1 MCVNIIDVRMWVYFR
16 NFVKLKRINIIHHTL
31 QSLLPMK
38 FRIFSV
44 SALTAMLAMS
54 CATGK
59 YEKTDNGVIV
69 NVASTGENATKKVR
83 LQVLGDKIIRV
94 SATPDKKFAD
104 EKSLVVIP
112 QEGKTEYSVEETDS
126 TVSVVT
132 SQVKAI
138 VSLATG
144 NVKFYNNEGKLIVS
158 EADGGREFS
167 PIKVEDTE
175 GYTVRQ
181 VFESLSDDEGIYGLG
196 QHQSD
201 EFNYKGLNEEL
212 FQYNTK
218 VSVPFVISTDNYGIL
233 WDSYSLCRFGN
244 PEDYKQLGKVFKL
257 YDKDGKEGALTGS
270 YTPAKATAPTI
281 VQREDSI
288 YFEHLIRKELKHVV
302 NLPQDFVYQGSEV
315 EYEGEIEPLESGEYK
330 FILYYSGYMSV
341 FIDGKEVVPERWRT
355 AWNPNSYKFSVNLEK
370 GKRVPIKIE
379 WQPNGAVAY
388 CGLRAYAPR
397 DEKEQQQMSWWGEM
411 QSQIDYYFVYGDD
424 MDDVISGYRT
434 LTGKAPI
441 MAKWAMGY
449 WQSREKY
456 NTSDEVLSTLA
467 EFRKR
472 NIPIDNV
479 VIDWLHW
486 KQDSWGSHEFDR
498 DRFPDPK
505 GMVDSIH
512 DMHGRVM
519 ISVWPK
525 FYVTTEHYKEFDKN
539 GWMYK
544 LPVQDSIRDW
554 VGPGYLGS
562 FYDAYSADAR
572 KLFWHQMEEHYYPLG
587 IDAWWMDASEPN
599 IRDCTDLQYRKDL
612 ITPTAMGPSTK
623 YFNAY
628 GLMNAEAI
636 YDGQRGTDPDKR
648 VFLLTRSGF
657 AGQQR
662 YSTATWSGDIATR
675 WEDMKSQISAGLN
688 FAASGIPYWTMDIG
702 GFCVEDRYVAAA
714 AEFAKTGKETPDMK
728 EWRELNTRW
737 YQFGAFAPLFR
748 AHGQWPYREIF
759 NIAPE
764 GHPAYK
770 SVVYYTNL
778 RYDLMPYIYSLAG
791 MTYFDDYTIMRPLVM
806 HFTADKATR
815 NIGDEYMFGPA
826 FLVAPVY
833 TYGATSREVYFP
845 AGAMWYDFYTGKE
858 INGGQTIEV
867 PAPYE
872 RMPLYVRSG
881 SIVPFGPA
889 MQWSDEKPAEEINLY
904 VYAGEN
910 GEFTLYED
918 ENTNYNYEKGQY
930 AMIPFTYND
939 AENTLTI
946 GDRKG
951 EFPGMLKNRK
961 FNIVKVSK
969 ENPRGYNRDTKGIL
983 VNYDGAKQVVKL

>member
-1 MCVNIIDVRMWVYFR
+1 MKLRILSTVAIAAII
-16 NFVKLKRINIIHHTL
+16 
-31 QSLLPMK
+31 
-38 FRIFSV
+38 
-44 SALTAMLAMS
+44 SAS
-54 CATGK
+54 CTTEK
-59 YEKTDNGVIV
+59 YEKNECEVTV
-69 NVASTGENATKKVR
+69 NISPTEANSVRKVR

-104 EKSLVVIP
+104 DNSLVTVSQRIKP
-112 QEGKTEYSVEETDS
+112 EYTITETDS
-126 TVSVVT
+126 TVSLITASVT
-132 SQVKAI
+132 AS
-138 VSLATG
+138 VSLSTG
-144 NVKFYNNEGKLIVS
+144 DVKFYDRDGRLIVS
-158 EADGGREFS
+158 EAEGGRSFT
-167 PIKVEDTE
+167 PIEVEGTE

-181 VFESLSDDEGIYGLG
+181 VFESLNDEEGIYGLG

-201 EFNYKGLNEEL
+201 EFNYKGRNEEL

-244 PEDYKQLGKVFKL
+244 PVPYKQLGQVFRL
-257 YDKDGKEGALTGS
+257 YDKDGVEGALTGT
-270 YTPAKATAPTI
+270 YVPANPEQETI

-288 YFEHLIRKELKHVV
+288 YFEHLIRKELKHVI
-302 NLPQDFVYQGSEV
+302 NLPQNFKYQGSTV
-315 EYEGEIEPLESGEYK
+315 TYEGEIEPLESGEFK

-341 FIDGKEVVPERWRT
+341 YIDGENVVPERWRT

-379 WQPNGAVAY
+379 WQPNGSVAY
-388 CGLRAYAPR
+388 CGLRAYSPV
-397 DEKEQQQMSWWGEM
+397 DDKEQLQMSWWGEM
-411 QSQIDYYFVYGDD
+411 QDQIDYYFIYGDD

-434 LTGKAPI
+434 LTGKAPV
-441 MAKWAMGY
+441 MAKWVMGY

-456 NTSDEVLSTLA
+456 NTQSEVLSTLS

-472 NIPIDNV
+472 NIPIDNI

-486 KQDSWGSHEFDR
+486 KEDAWGSHEFDR

-512 DMHGRVM
+512 DMNGHVM

-544 LPVQDSIRDW
+544 LPVRDSIRDW

-562 FYDAYSADAR
+562 FYDAYDPEAR
-572 KLFWHQMEEHYYPLG
+572 KLFWSQMKDHYVPLG

-599 IRDCTDLQYRKDL
+599 IRDCTDMQYRKDL
-612 ITPTAMGPSTK
+612 ITPTALGPSTK

-628 GLMNAEAI
+628 ALMNAEAI
-636 YDGQRGTDPDKR
+636 YDGQRATNSNR

-675 WEDMKSQISAGLN
+675 WEDMKAQISAGLN
-688 FAASGIPYWTMDIG
+688 FSASGIPWWSMDIG
-702 GFCVEDRYVAAA
+702 GFCVEDRYVKANK
-714 AEFAKTGKETPDMK
+714 EYLKTGAETPDLK

-737 YQFGAFAPLFR
+737 YQFGTFAPIFR
-748 AHGQWPYREIF
+748 AHGQWPHREIF

-764 GHPAYK
+764 THPAYK

-778 RYDLMPYIYSLAG
+778 RYDLMPYLYSLAG
-791 MTYFDDYTIMRPLVM
+791 MTHFEDYTIMRPMVM
-806 HFTADKATR
+806 DFTSDKSTYG
-815 NIGDEYMFGPA
+815 IGDQYMFGPA

-833 TYGATSREVYFP
+833 TYGAKSRSVYFP
-845 AGAMWYDFYTGKE
+845 DNSAWYDFYTGKRV
-858 INGGQTIEV
+858 NGGQTLNV
-867 PAPYE
+867 AAPYE
-872 RMPLYVRSG
+872 RMPLYVRAG
-881 SIVPFGPA
+881 SIIPFGPV
-889 MQWSDEKPAEEINLY
+889 MQWSNEKPADVINLY
-904 VYAGEN
+904 VYAGED
-910 GEFTLYED
+910 GRFMLYED
-918 ENTNYNYEKGQY
+918 ENDNYNYEEGRF
-930 AMIPFTYND
+930 AMIPFKWND
-939 AENTLTI
+939 AKQTLTI
-946 GDRKG
+946 GARIG
-951 EFPGMLKNRK
+951 QYPGMLRSRR

-969 ENPRGYNRDTKGIL
+969 DHPTAYDRNRKGIE
-983 VNYDGAKQVVKL
+983 VAYNGASKTVKLK

>member
-1 MCVNIIDVRMWVYFR
+1 MVMTGC
-16 NFVKLKRINIIHHTL
+16 
-31 QSLLPMK
+31 SE
-38 FRIFSV
+38 
-44 SALTAMLAMS
+44 
-54 CATGK
+54 GK
-59 YEKTDNGVIV
+59 YSKNDNGITV
-69 NVASTGENATKKVR
+69 NLTPATENGVRKVR

-104 EKSLVVIP
+104 DGSLVVVP
-112 QEGKTEYSVEETDS
+112 QENKTQFTVEEADS
-126 TVSVVT
+126 AISVIT
-132 SQVKAI
+132 SEVRAT
-138 VSLATG
+138 VSLASG
-144 NVKFYNNEGKLIVS
+144 DVKFYDKDGRLIVS

-167 PIKVEDTE
+167 PIEVEDTK

-181 VFESLSDDEGIYGLG
+181 VFESLSDEEGIYGLG

-201 EFNYKGLNEEL
+201 EFNYKGRNEEL

-218 VSVPFVISTDNYGIL
+218 VSVPFVVSTDNYGIL

-244 PEDYKQLGKVFKL
+244 PEPYRQLGQVFKI
-257 YDKDGKEGALTGS
+257 YDKDGKEGALTGT
-270 YTPAKATAPTI
+270 YTPKGADTPQI

-302 NLPQDFVYQGSEV
+302 NLPQDFNYSGSHV
-315 EYEGEIEPLESGEYK
+315 EYEGDIEATESGEYK
-330 FILYYSGYMSV
+330 FILYYSGYITV
-341 FIDGKEVVPERWRT
+341 TIDGKEVVPQRWRT
-355 AWNPNSYKFSVNLEK
+355 AWNPNSYKFSVNLEA
-370 GKRVPIKIE
+370 GQRVPVKIE
-379 WQPNGAVAY
+379 WQPNGSVAY
-388 CGLRAYAPR
+388 CGLRAYSPR
-397 DEKEQQQMSWWGEM
+397 SDKEQMQMSWWGEM
-411 QSQIDYYFVYGDD
+411 QSQIDYYFIYGDD
-424 MDDVISGYRT
+424 MDDVIKGYRT

-441 MAKWAMGY
+441 MAKWVMGY

-456 NTSDEVLSTLA
+456 NTQEEVLSTLA
-467 EFRKR
+467 EFRRR
-472 NIPIDNV
+472 NIPIDNI

-486 KQDSWGSHEFDR
+486 KEDSWGSHEFDR

-505 GMVDSIH
+505 GMIDSIH
-512 DMHGRVM
+512 AMNGRVM

-525 FYVTTEHYKEFDKN
+525 FYVTTDHYKEFDKN

-554 VGPGYLGS
+554 VGPGYLSS
-562 FYDAYSADAR
+562 FYDAYDPDAR

-612 ITPTAMGPSTK
+612 ITPTALGPSTK

-636 YDGQRGTDPDKR
+636 YDGQRGVDPDKR

-675 WEDMKSQISAGLN
+675 WEDMKAQISAGLN
-688 FAASGIPYWTMDIG
+688 FAASGIPYWTQDIG

-714 AEFAKTGKETPDMK
+714 AEAAKTGRETPDMK

-737 YQFGAFAPLFR
+737 YQFGAFSPLFR

-764 GHPAYK
+764 SHPAYK
-770 SVVYYTNL
+770 SVVYYTKL

-791 MTYFDDYTIMRPLVM
+791 MTHFKDYTIMRPLVM
-806 HFTADKATR
+806 DFTADKATR

-826 FLVAPVY
+826 LLVAPVY

-845 AGAMWYDFYTGKE
+845 AGATWYDFYTGKAVD
-858 INGGQTIEV
+858 GGQTLNV

-872 RMPLYVRSG
+872 RIPLYARSG
-881 SIVPFGPA
+881 SIIPFGPS
-889 MQWSDEKPAEEINLY
+889 MQWSAEKSADIIDLY

-910 GEFTLYED
+910 GEFLLYED
-918 ENTNYNYEKGQY
+918 EGLNYNYEKGQY
-930 AMIPFTYND
+930 TIIPMRWDD
-939 AENTLTI
+939 AKSTLVI
-946 GDRKG
+946 GERQG
-951 EFPGMLKNRK
+951 RFPGMLTTRK

-969 ENPRGYNRDTKGIL
+969 DKPRGFDRANKGVTVAYNGS
-983 VNYDGAKQVVKL
+983 AKSVKL